1 MEPTNARLS
10 RGKAAAAAM
19 VMMGVLQGAASAQ
32 ATGTPIRFGAVSSLS
47 GPAQFPES
55 TAAVQAYFDS
65 VNAAGG
71 IRGRRLELIVEDD
84 AGDPQRARQA
94 ARRLIEERRVV
105 AMVGSASIVD
115 CSANADYYRQN
126 QVMALQGIGIE
137 PACFASSHIVPVNT
151 GPYLALRNALEFAH
165 VALKAKRPCAVILDI
180 AGTRDAYATA
190 IRAWSSRSG
199 LEVPTIHFTPAQPPK
214 ALLEKVIDLGCDAVA
229 HTGVEPMVI
238 DWVRSAQQR
247 GLAHM
252 PAVFLT
258 PAYTARV
265 AQVLT
270 DAPPSIYCMAE
281 FEPWSS
287 RSMQLTDWRQTM
299 LRSKVPLSS
308 FSQGG
313 YVAAQ
318 ILVRALRGIDAE
330 PSRASLNAA
339 LQTFADLELSM
350 LGTRVDLRAAP
361 AHNPNRAT
369 LAVRLEQGTWRIASP
384 FWLIAPER

>member
-1 MEPTNARLS
+1 VRNLAQRSAEAAKEIKSLITASVERVEQGTVLVDQAGATMTEIVTSIKRVTDIMGEISAANTEQSAGVAQVGEAVSQMDQAPCLSSPLAGPGPGWDGPDRLDAKAEALGRWPATSHLPAMAEWERLRRRAGDLIIYGTSTPYLYGVTRPIHCVAVHPCASNRRSRRRAEIARL
-10 RGKAAAAAM
+10 R
-19 VMMGVLQGAASAQ
+19 
-32 ATGTPIRFGAVSSLS
+32 ATM
-47 GPAQFPES
+47 PA
-55 TAAVQAYFDS
+55 
-65 VNAAGG
+65 
-71 IRGRRLELIVEDD
+71 
-84 AGDPQRARQA
+84 
-94 ARRLIEERRVV
+94 
-105 AMVGSASIVD
+105 
-115 CSANADYYRQN
+115 
-126 QVMALQGIGIE
+126 
-137 PACFASSHIVPVNT
+137 
-151 GPYLALRNALEFAH
+151 
-165 VALKAKRPCAVILDI
+165 
-180 AGTRDAYATA
+180 
-190 IRAWSSRSG
+190 SRS
-199 LEVPTIHFTPAQPPK
+199 
-214 ALLEKVIDLGCDAVA
+214 
-229 HTGVEPMVI
+229 
-238 DWVRSAQQR
+238 R

-252 PAVFLT
+252 PSVFLT

-270 DAPPSIYCMAE
+270 DAPPSVYCMAE